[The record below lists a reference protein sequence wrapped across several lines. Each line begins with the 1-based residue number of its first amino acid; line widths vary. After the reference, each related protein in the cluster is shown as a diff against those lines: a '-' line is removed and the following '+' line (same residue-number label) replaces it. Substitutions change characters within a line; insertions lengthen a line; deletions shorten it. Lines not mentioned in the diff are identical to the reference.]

1 MSWSVRL
8 VGEKEVCKHL
18 QLPLAALKRMVRLG
32 EVPALKIGGRW
43 RFNIAAVEDRLVE
56 MASRSFYG
64 EPVCVP
70 VPAQGLSQ
78 SNHDEVPY

>member
-1 MSWSVRL
+1 MSWGVRL

-18 QLPLAALKRMVRLG
+18 QLPLAALKRMVKLG

-43 RFNIAAVEDRLVE
+43 RFSIAAVEDRLVE

-64 EPVCVP
+64 DLACVP

-78 SNHDEVPY
+78 SNRDEVPY